1 MEHDVEV
8 VVEGRRVSLTNLDK
22 VLYPEAGTTK
32 AEVLQYFTTVGP
44 LMLPLLAGRPVTRK
58 RWPDGTSATPFFQ
71 KNVDSATPSWVPR
84 TVMRH
89 SSKTITYPVVD
100 SLAALVYFAQSGA
113 LEFHVPQ
120 WRFDA
125 AGQPRDPDRLV
136 IDLDPGPGVSLDE
149 CAEVALRVRERL
161 GSRGLD
167 ALPVTSGSKG
177 IHLYAGLGRDWPATR
192 CVEVA
197 KQIAVELE
205 RETPRS
211 VTATMTRSERAGKV
225 FVDWSQNSASKT
237 TVSPYSLRGTA
248 LPTVAAP
255 RTWDELA
262 RTGLRQLDFRE
273 LLERVEAGEADATVP
288 QPSTPD
294 APVRRRGST
303 ADAAPML
310 ASATTPEEFGP
321 RADPDQWAFE
331 FKLDGIRALVEFDHD
346 TRSGESTVRL
356 ASRNGVDLTPGYPE
370 LLAVPEGLHGHSGML
385 DGEIVAFGDDGAPS
399 FGHLQRRM
407 GLTRPGEVRAAAQ
420 RDPVV
425 LLVFDVLQLD
435 GTSLRAKTYRDRRTV
450 LDAIR
455 LGAGDRWRV
464 PPLAPPDLGEAL
476 VSSREQRMEGV
487 VAKRWD
493 STYRSGRSSSWLK
506 LKHVHEREV
515 VIGGWQ
521 PGEGG
526 RSGGIGSL
534 LLGVP
539 DGAGALRYLGRVG
552 SGLTGAALA
561 RLTEAFGEL
570 AAPASPFGSSVPA
583 ADARTA
589 HWVRPELVAEV
600 RYSELT
606 EDGRLRHPVWRGL
619 RPDKGPDEV
628 AEQW

>member
-8 VVEGRRVSLTNLDK
+8 VVDGRRVSLTNLDK
-22 VLYPEAGTTK
+22 VLYPETGTTK

-71 KNVDSATPSWVPR
+71 KNVDAATPSWVPR

-100 SLAALVYFAQSGA
+100 ELASLVYFAQSGS

-120 WRFDA
+120 WRFDT

-136 IDLDPGPGVSLDE
+136 IDLDPGPGVGLDE

-177 IHLYAGLGRDWPATR
+177 IHLYAGLGRGWPATR

-197 KQIAVELE
+197 KQIAVEME
-205 RETPRS
+205 RETPKS
-211 VTATMTRSERAGKV
+211 VTATMARADRAGRV

-273 LLERVEAGEADATVP
+273 LLARVEAGTADATVP
-288 QPSTPD
+288 QPSTSD
-294 APVRRRGST
+294 APAPRRGT
-303 ADAAPML
+303 ASDAAPML
-310 ASATTPEEFGP
+310 ASATTAEEFGP
-321 RADPDQWAFE
+321 RADPDRWAFE
-331 FKLDGIRALVEFDHD
+331 FKLDGIRALVHFDHD

-356 ASRNGVDLTPGYPE
+356 VSRNGVDLTPGYPE

-407 GLTRPGEVRAAAQ
+407 GLTKPREVRAAAQ

-455 LGAGDRWRV
+455 LGADDPWRV

-476 VSSREQRMEGV
+476 ASSREQRMEGV

-552 SGLTGAALA
+552 SGLTDAALA
-561 RLTEAFGEL
+561 RLTEVFGEL
-570 AAPASPFGSSVPA
+570 AAPASPFGASVPA

-628 AEQW
+628 AQQW